1 MKIKLLKPLYLDA
14 KVVLD
19 GEIIDFHDWYSK
31 KLIAKGYAELVE
43 DSNTSNSDSDSDVS
57 LSDDDLTTTEK
68 QSKGKKGKKGDS

>member
-43 DSNTSNSDSDSDVS
+43 DSNTSNSDSDVS

>member
-43 DSNTSNSDSDSDVS
+43 DSNTSNSDSDVS
-57 LSDDDLTTTEK
+57 LSDDDLATTEK